1 MGAGPKNHRRDDQFS
16 NPFPPYTVRGDDR
29 RHRRRWRGATRH
41 THINFEQEKNYENQN
56 NRQSRLF
63 PSPQRT
69 QVGITLFDNRMD
81 RRAEARQP
89 CARAGAFNYY
99 RP

>member
-1 MGAGPKNHRRDDQFS
+1 MARRYS
-16 NPFPPYTVRGDDR
+16 SYSI
-29 RHRRRWRGATRH
+29 
-41 THINFEQEKNYENQN
+41 INFEQKKNYENQN
-56 NRQSRLF
+56 NRQSWLF

-69 QVGITLFDNRMD
+69 QVGIILFDNRMD